1 MIMADRQDEMK
12 KRVAKTKKVV
22 KAAIDLGKDPL
33 LYAKRFDTARGIVA
47 KAKQKPQSKRRP
59 GQAPNTIAGRTARTA
74 PVKKAGGGSSTV
86 KPRKK
91 STGSSGSLAG
101 RSPAMSPKK
110 KSAQSRG
117 AADRA
122 KSAARKTRSADV
134 DRRRRSRDAGK
145 AAKRKA
151 YVKSAAMSTGKKRDQ
166 ATSRNRRYK
175 DDRAVRD

>member
-1 MIMADRQDEMK
+1 MADRQDQMK
-12 KRVAKTKKVV
+12 ERVAKTKKMV

-33 LYAKRFDTARGIVA
+33 LYAKRFDNARGIVA

-122 KSAARKTRSADV
+122 KSDARKTRSADV
-134 DRRRRSRDAGK
+134 DRRRRSRDASK
-145 AAKRKA
+145 AGKRKA
-151 YVKSAAMSTGKKRDQ
+151 LQKKYDIKQGYKRD
-166 ATSRNRRYK
+166 AARSRMRGGPRLPET
-175 DDRAVRD
+175 R